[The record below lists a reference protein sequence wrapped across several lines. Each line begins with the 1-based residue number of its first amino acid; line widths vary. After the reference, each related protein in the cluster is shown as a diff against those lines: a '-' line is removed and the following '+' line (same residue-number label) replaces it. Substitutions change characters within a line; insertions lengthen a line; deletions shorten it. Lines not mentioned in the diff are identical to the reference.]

1 MAKKIIIAE
10 PNKLVEVI
18 LFQLGEYTG
27 KIKGRGRPRKKGV
40 KDLADIYAIA
50 LATAQEENYGV
61 FSYINKDFLK
71 EILESKSAEY
81 KRKRSNRLFN
91 LAMKLADEANKSIG
105 LDTQKAYEWYKK
117 HGYEELAR
125 EMEQDMKNGYRV
137 FRVSLFVKIADG
149 DKVRFIKVKWS
160 PYLAPFILEIKRGF
174 TLYEIKT
181 FLSLD
186 SIYSKKL
193 YRFLKKLQKY
203 GRVEIPIEE
212 IKFYLEVED
221 RYSNFHLFE
230 LYVLKP
236 SVEEINEKTDL
247 FVEYEKKRLGEGD
260 RGSKVIALIFSIKQ
274 KPQEGIKDLE
284 KYLKEKPTEDKLL
297 LEELKTKIKTLIK
310 ELTKEIYSYPVWQFK
325 RLDYYDATGGEIELI
340 DYLLE
345 KFEKVNPA
353 TVLWYIAHFPQN
365 VDKGKALADAL
376 IAEKFEYID
385 NPEGFLRSKIAFN
398 QKKELKFLLDARVQK
413 LIRNL
418 LEEIKNELTQKEEKQ
433 KEDLKKEKEKEEHFT
448 IAPLT
453 KVRGLTRLEYEPDV
467 YEINLVDTNLSAI
480 NLFWGNLN
488 PDQRK
493 DFYNNYLKRH
503 PYLELFIRKYFPTLE
518 SFDKEIKTFGEKA
531 DNFEEEEISIEP
543 WTPIQLARLIKLL
556 YAYVQQNN
564 IKSGQ

>member
-1 MAKKIIIAE
+1 MPQKLIAKE
-10 PNKLVEVI
+10 PNALVDTI
-18 LFQLGEYTG
+18 LFQLGEYAG
-27 KIKGRGRPRKKGV
+27 RIKGRGRPRKKGV

-50 LATAQEENYGV
+50 LATARQEELGV
-61 FSYINKDFLK
+61 FSYISKDFLV
-71 EILESKSAEY
+71 EVIESSSPQAK
-81 KRKRSNRLFN
+81 KKKTQRLFN
-91 LAMKLADEANKSIG
+91 LAIKLADEANKSIG
-105 LDTQKAYEWYKK
+105 LDTQKAYNWYKK
-117 HGYEELAR
+117 HGYEELAKK
-125 EMEQDMKNGYRV
+125 MEADLKKGYRA
-137 FRVSLFVKIADG
+137 FRTPLFIKIADG
-149 DKVRFIKVKWS
+149 DKVRFIKVEWS
-160 PYLAPFILEIKRGF
+160 PYLAPFILEIRRGF
-174 TLYEIKT
+174 TLYEVKT

-203 GRVEIPIEE
+203 GRVEVPIEE
-212 IKFYLEVED
+212 LRFYLEVED
-221 RYSNFHLFE
+221 KYKNHFGLFE

-236 SVEEINEKTDL
+236 AVEEINTKTDL
-247 FVEYEKKRLGEGD
+247 YVEYDTKRRGEGD
-260 RGSKVIALIFSIKQ
+260 RGSKVIALIFKIKQ

-284 KYLKEKPTEDKLL
+284 KYLEEKPTEDKLL
-297 LEELKTKIKTLIK
+297 IENLKAKIKTLLK
-310 ELTKEIYSYPVWQFK
+310 ELAKGIFTYPTWQFK

-376 IAEKFEYID
+376 IAEKFEYIE
-385 NPEGFLRSKIAFN
+385 NPEGFLRSKIATN
-398 QKKELKFLLDARVQK
+398 QRKELKFLLDARVQK

-418 LEEIKNELTQKEEKQ
+418 LEDIKNELTQKEEKQ
-433 KEDLKKEKEKEEHFT
+433 KEDLKKEKEKEEHFY
-448 IAPLT
+448 
-453 KVRGLTRLEYEPDV
+453 LEYEPDV

-480 NLFWGNLN
+480 NLFWSNLN

-503 PYLELFIRKYFPTLE
+503 PYLEMFIRKHFPTLE
-518 SFDKEIKTFGEKA
+518 AFDKEIKTFGEKA

-543 WTPIQLARLIKLL
+543 WTPIQLARLTKLL